1 MADLGQRLAA
11 WAEEEPSVRALFA
24 IGSRSREAGGPGAAD
39 IYSDW
44 DFQVI
49 AAEPALFDQAGWC
62 EQAGLGRP
70 LAYVLRSGRLGGVRK
85 VTAVVAGGEID
96 AVIIPAAQF
105 VAVRSAVQ
113 AGTYR
118 ESPLVWSAL
127 RDQGL
132 VLAGGF
138 RRLKDEVEAEALF
151 RWVEQNLPPPRLT
164 EAEIV
169 ELAEG
174 FVCDYVSTMRKIA
187 RGELVAAQRW
197 LHAQLGETNFRL
209 LHEVRRRRG
218 QASFPDARRLE
229 LIAGAEEL
237 AAVRIGATLDARSL
251 REAAGRS
258 ARGCAALVR
267 LLVGD
272 AWRWPELPSGLRVE

>member
-1 MADLGQRLAA
+1 MTDIGRRLET
-11 WAEEEPSVRALFA
+11 WAEGEPTVRALFA
-24 IGSRSREAGGPGAAD
+24 IGSRSRDAGGPGAAD

-44 DFQVI
+44 DYQVI

-62 EQAGLGRP
+62 EQAGLGKP

-105 VAVRSAVQ
+105 VAVRAAVQ

-138 RRLKDEVEAEALF
+138 RRMKDEIAAEELF
-151 RWVEQNLPPPRLT
+151 RWVEKNLPPPRLS

-197 LHAQLGETNFRL
+197 LHAQLAETNYRL
-209 LHEVRRRRG
+209 LHELRRRQG

-229 LIAGAEEL
+229 LLAAGAEL
-237 AAVRIGATLDARSL
+237 GLVRIEATLEARSL
-251 REAAGRS
+251 RAAAGRS
-258 ARGCAALVR
+258 AQGCAALVR
-267 LLVGD
+267 SLIGD